1 MHRKGDNEEKPHYI
15 SYIDLGLD
23 RICPTLIEMVQ
34 RGEIESVS
42 VDMLLHIDINH
53 CWFVFNPVDDKRTA
67 DYHGLFELTPSLLLH
82 MYNRRVVVVDVSRR
96 KTLFVKGIDLSEVR
110 HNEIADLNVNGDR
123 WEGDV
128 VNGKPCG
135 WGVFY
140 DRDNHMTYEGFRI
153 DGTNVCYGRSF
164 FGDVGGVEYEGEWC
178 EGKRWWRGT
187 QYDRKGRVLFDGKWL
202 DDYSLIDNVGMI
214 VDDSWA
220 YNRIE
225 RLFVSENS
233 CNQLEGGMLDLSFLT
248 ELKELVV
255 GNRSFFFVEEVRLI
269 GLERIES
276 IRIGDE
282 CFMQPEGRFYLKNCP
297 SLKELYTFGQSF
309 NPYFVCEIEDMEA
322 LETIRIGNQE
332 KTTNNFVFASLVLKS
347 V

>member
-1 MHRKGDNEEKPHYI
+1 MHRKEDDGEKPHYI

-42 VDMLLHIDINH
+42 MDMLMHIDTNH
-53 CWFVFNPVDDKRTA
+53 CWFVFNPVIDKRTGA
-67 DYHGLFELTPSLLLH
+67 YHGLFELAPFLL
-82 MYNRRVVVVDVSRR
+82 MQVYNWRVVVVDVSQR
-96 KTLFVKGIDLSEVR
+96 KTLFVKGIDLSEVK

-123 WEGDV
+123 WEGDA

-153 DGTNVCYGRSF
+153 IRTNVCYGRSF

-178 EGKRWWRGT
+178 EGRRWWRGT
-187 QYDRKGRVLFDGKWL
+187 QYDRKGGVLFDGKWL
-202 DDYSLIDNVGMI
+202 DDISLIGNARIVGNNF
-214 VDDSWA
+214 VC
-220 YNRIE
+220 NRTE
-225 RLFVSENS
+225 RLFVRKNS
-233 CNQLEGGMLDLSFLT
+233 GNQLEGGILDLSCLT

-255 GNRSFFFVEEVRLI
+255 SNRSFFFVEEVRVI

-297 SLKELYTFGQSF
+297 SLKELRIFGQSF
-309 NPYFVCEIEDMEA
+309 NPYCVCEIEDMEA
-322 LETIRIGNQE
+322 LEIIQIGEQDE
-332 KTTNNFVFASLVLKS
+332 RTYNFQNASFVLKS

>member
-1 MHRKGDNEEKPHYI
+1 MHRKEDDGEKPHYI

-42 VDMLLHIDINH
+42 MDMLMHIDTNH
-53 CWFVFNPVDDKRTA
+53 CWFVFNPVIDKRTGA
-67 DYHGLFELTPSLLLH
+67 YHGLFELAPFLL
-82 MYNRRVVVVDVSRR
+82 MQVYNWRVVVVDVSQR
-96 KTLFVKGIDLSEVR
+96 KTLFVKGIDLSEVK

-123 WEGDV
+123 WEGDA

-178 EGKRWWRGT
+178 EGRRWWRGT
-187 QYDRKGRVLFDGKWL
+187 QYDRKGGVLFDGKWL
-202 DDYSLIDNVGMI
+202 DDISLIGNARIVGNNF
-214 VDDSWA
+214 VC
-220 YNRIE
+220 NRTE
-225 RLFVSENS
+225 RLFVRKNS
-233 CNQLEGGMLDLSFLT
+233 GNQLEGGILDLSCLT

-255 GNRSFFFVEEVRLI
+255 SNRSFFFVEEVRLI

-297 SLKELYTFGQSF
+297 SLKELRIFGQSF
-309 NPYFVCEIEDMEA
+309 NPYCVCEIEDMEA
-322 LETIRIGNQE
+322 LEIIQIGEQDE
-332 KTTNNFVFASLVLKS
+332 RTYNFQNASFVLKS

>member
-1 MHRKGDNEEKPHYI
+1 M
-15 SYIDLGLD
+15 
-23 RICPTLIEMVQ
+23 
-34 RGEIESVS
+34 
-42 VDMLLHIDINH
+42 
-53 CWFVFNPVDDKRTA
+53 
-67 DYHGLFELTPSLLLH
+67 
-82 MYNRRVVVVDVSRR
+82 
-96 KTLFVKGIDLSEVR
+96 
-110 HNEIADLNVNGDR
+110 
-123 WEGDV
+123 
-128 VNGKPCG
+128 
-135 WGVFY
+135 
-140 DRDNHMTYEGFRI
+140 
-153 DGTNVCYGRSF
+153 
-164 FGDVGGVEYEGEWC
+164 
-178 EGKRWWRGT
+178 
-187 QYDRKGRVLFDGKWL
+187 LFDGKWL
-202 DDYSLIDNVGMI
+202 DDYSLIDNAGMI

-233 CNQLEGGMLDLSFLT
+233 CNESEGGVLDLSFLT

-297 SLKELYTFGQSF
+297 SLKELYIFGQSF

>member
-1 MHRKGDNEEKPHYI
+1 MHRKGDHEEKPHYI

-53 CWFVFNPVDDKRTA
+53 CWFVFNPVIDKRTGA
-67 DYHGLFELTPSLLLH
+67 YHGLFELAPFLL
-82 MYNRRVVVVDVSRR
+82 MQVYNWRVVVVDVSQR
-96 KTLFVKGIDLSEVR
+96 KTLFVKGIDLSEVK

-123 WEGDV
+123 WEGDA

-153 DGTNVCYGRSF
+153 IRTNVCYGRSF

-178 EGKRWWRGT
+178 EGMRWWRGT
-187 QYDRKGRVLFDGKWL
+187 QYDRKGGVLFDGKWL
-202 DDYSLIDNVGMI
+202 DDISLIGNARIVGNNF
-214 VDDSWA
+214 VC
-220 YNRIE
+220 NRTE

-233 CNQLEGGMLDLSFLT
+233 GNQLEGGILDLSCLT

-255 GNRSFFFVEEVRLI
+255 SNRSFFFVEEVRVI
-269 GLERIES
+269 GLERIET

-282 CFMQPEGRFYLKNCP
+282 CFMQHGGRFYLKNCP
-297 SLKELYTFGQSF
+297 SLKELRIFGQSF
-309 NPYFVCEIEDMEA
+309 NPYCVCEIEDMEA
-322 LETIRIGNQE
+322 LEIIQIGEQDE
-332 KTTNNFVFASLVLKS
+332 RTYNFQNASFVLKS
-347 V
+347 D

>member
-1 MHRKGDNEEKPHYI
+1 MHRKEDDGEKPHYI

-34 RGEIESVS
+34 RGEIKSVS
-42 VDMLLHIDINH
+42 MDMLLHIDINH
-53 CWFVFNPVDDKRTA
+53 CWFVFNLVDDKRTA
-67 DYHGLFELTPSLLLH
+67 DYHGLFELAPSLLLH
-82 MYNRRVVVVDVSRR
+82 MYNRRVVLVDVSQR
-96 KTLFVKGIDLSEVR
+96 KTLFVKGIDLSEVK

-178 EGKRWWRGT
+178 EGRRWWRGT
-187 QYDRKGRVLFDGKWL
+187 QYDRKGGVLFDGKWL
-202 DDYSLIDNVGMI
+202 DDISLIGNARIVGNNF
-214 VDDSWA
+214 VC
-220 YNRIE
+220 NRIE

-233 CNQLEGGMLDLSFLT
+233 GNQLEGGILDLSCLT

-255 GNRSFFFVEEVRLI
+255 SNRSFFFVEEVRVI
-269 GLERIES
+269 GLERIET

-282 CFMQPEGRFYLKNCP
+282 CFMQHGGRFYLKSCP
-297 SLKELYTFGQSF
+297 SLKELRIFGQSF
-309 NPYFVCEIEDMEA
+309 NPYCVCEIEDMEA
-322 LETIRIGNQE
+322 LEIIQIGEQDE
-332 KTTNNFVFASLVLKS
+332 RTYNFQNASFVLKS

>member
-1 MHRKGDNEEKPHYI
+1 MHRKEDDGEKPHYI

-42 VDMLLHIDINH
+42 MDMLTHIDTNH
-53 CWFVFNPVDDKRTA
+53 CWFVFNPVIDKRTGA
-67 DYHGLFELTPSLLLH
+67 YHGLFELAPSLLLY
-82 MYNRRVVVVDVSRR
+82 MYNWRVVLVDVSQR
-96 KTLFVKGIDLSEVR
+96 KTLFVKGIDLSEVK

-140 DRDNHMTYEGFRI
+140 DRNNHMTYEGFRI

-178 EGKRWWRGT
+178 EGRRWWRGT
-187 QYDRKGRVLFDGKWL
+187 QYDRKGGVLFDGKWL
-202 DDYSLIDNVGMI
+202 DDISLIGNARIVGNNF
-214 VDDSWA
+214 VC
-220 YNRIE
+220 NRTE
-225 RLFVSENS
+225 RLFVRKNS
-233 CNQLEGGMLDLSFLT
+233 GNQLEGGILDLSFLT

-255 GNRSFFFVEEVRLI
+255 SNRSFFFVEEVRVI

-297 SLKELYTFGQSF
+297 SLKELRIFGQSF
-309 NPYFVCEIEDMEA
+309 NPYCVCEIEDMEA
-322 LETIRIGNQE
+322 LEIIQIGEQDE
-332 KTTNNFVFASLVLKS
+332 RTYNFQNASFVLKS

>member
-1 MHRKGDNEEKPHYI
+1 MHRKEDDGEKPHYI

-42 VDMLLHIDINH
+42 MDMLMHIDTNH
-53 CWFVFNPVDDKRTA
+53 CWFVFNPVIDKRTGA
-67 DYHGLFELTPSLLLH
+67 YHGLFELAPSLLLY
-82 MYNRRVVVVDVSRR
+82 MYNWRVVLVDVSQR
-96 KTLFVKGIDLSEVR
+96 KTLFVKGIDLSEVK

-128 VNGKPCG
+128 VYGKPCG

-164 FGDVGGVEYEGEWC
+164 FGDVGSVEYEGEWC

-187 QYDRKGRVLFDGKWL
+187 QYDRKGGVLFDGKWL
-202 DDYSLIDNVGMI
+202 DDISLIGNARIVGNNF
-214 VDDSWA
+214 VC
-220 YNRIE
+220 NRTE
-225 RLFVSENS
+225 RLFVRKNS
-233 CNQLEGGMLDLSFLT
+233 GNQLEGGILDLSCLT

-255 GNRSFFFVEEVRLI
+255 SNRSFFFVEEVRVI

-297 SLKELYTFGQSF
+297 SLKELRIFGQSF
-309 NPYFVCEIEDMEA
+309 NPYCVCEIEDMEA
-322 LETIRIGNQE
+322 LEIIQIGEQDE
-332 KTTNNFVFASLVLKS
+332 RTYNFQNASFVLKS

>member
-53 CWFVFNPVDDKRTA
+53 CWFVFNPVIDKRTGA
-67 DYHGLFELTPSLLLH
+67 YHGLFELAPFLL
-82 MYNRRVVVVDVSRR
+82 MQVYNWRVVVVDVSQR
-96 KTLFVKGIDLSEVR
+96 KTLFVKGIDLSEVK

-123 WEGDV
+123 WEGDA

-178 EGKRWWRGT
+178 EGRRWWRGT
-187 QYDRKGRVLFDGKWL
+187 QYDRKGGVLFDGKWL
-202 DDYSLIDNVGMI
+202 DDISLIGNARIVGNNF
-214 VDDSWA
+214 VC
-220 YNRIE
+220 NRTE
-225 RLFVSENS
+225 RLFVRKNS
-233 CNQLEGGMLDLSFLT
+233 GNQLEGGILDLSCLT

-255 GNRSFFFVEEVRLI
+255 SNRSFFFVEEVRLI

-297 SLKELYTFGQSF
+297 SLKELRIFGQSF
-309 NPYFVCEIEDMEA
+309 NPYCVCEIEDMEA
-322 LETIRIGNQE
+322 LEIIQIGEQDE
-332 KTTNNFVFASLVLKS
+332 RTYNFQNASFVLKS

>member
-1 MHRKGDNEEKPHYI
+1 MADVENQSFLRADDV
-15 SYIDLGLD
+15 DL
-23 RICPTLIEMVQ
+23 
-34 RGEIESVS
+34 
-42 VDMLLHIDINH
+42 N
-53 CWFVFNPVDDKRTA
+53 K
-67 DYHGLFELTPSLLLH
+67 
-82 MYNRRVVVVDVSRR
+82 
-96 KTLFVKGIDLSEVR
+96 VKHNAIVDLS
-110 HNEIADLNVNGDR
+110 NDGDR
-123 WEGDV
+123 WEGDA

-153 DGTNVCYGRSF
+153 IRTNVCYGRSF

-178 EGKRWWRGT
+178 EGMRWWRGT
-187 QYDRKGRVLFDGKWL
+187 QYDRKGNMLFDGKWL
-202 DDYSLIDNVGMI
+202 DDYSLIDNAGMI
-214 VDDSWA
+214 VDVSWA

-233 CNQLEGGMLDLSFLT
+233 CNESEGGVLDLSFLT

-269 GLERIES
+269 GLERIET

-282 CFMQPEGRFYLKNCP
+282 CFMQQDGRFFLKNCP
-297 SLKELYTFGQSF
+297 SLKELYIFGQSF

>member
-53 CWFVFNPVDDKRTA
+53 CWFVFNPVIDKRTGA
-67 DYHGLFELTPSLLLH
+67 YHGLFELAPFLL
-82 MYNRRVVVVDVSRR
+82 MQVYNWRVVVVDVSQR
-96 KTLFVKGIDLSEVR
+96 KTLFVKGIDLSEVK

-123 WEGDV
+123 WEGDA

-153 DGTNVCYGRSF
+153 IRTNVCYGRSF

-178 EGKRWWRGT
+178 EGMRWWRGT
-187 QYDRKGRVLFDGKWL
+187 QYDRKGNMLFDGKWL
-202 DDYSLIDNVGMI
+202 DDISLIGNARIVGNNF
-214 VDDSWA
+214 VC
-220 YNRIE
+220 NRTE
-225 RLFVSENS
+225 RLFVRKNS
-233 CNQLEGGMLDLSFLT
+233 GNQLEGGILDLSCLT

-255 GNRSFFFVEEVRLI
+255 SNRSFFFVEEVRVI

-297 SLKELYTFGQSF
+297 SLKELYIFGQSF

>member
-1 MHRKGDNEEKPHYI
+1 MHRKEDDGEKPHYI

-42 VDMLLHIDINH
+42 MDMLMHIDTNH
-53 CWFVFNPVDDKRTA
+53 CWFVFNPVIDKRTGA
-67 DYHGLFELTPSLLLH
+67 YHGLFELAPSLLLY
-82 MYNRRVVVVDVSRR
+82 MYNWRVVLVDVSQR
-96 KTLFVKGIDLSEVR
+96 KTLFVKGIDLSEVK

-178 EGKRWWRGT
+178 EGRRWWRGT
-187 QYDRKGRVLFDGKWL
+187 QYDRKGGVLFDGKWL
-202 DDYSLIDNVGMI
+202 DDISLIGNARIVGNNF
-214 VDDSWA
+214 VC
-220 YNRIE
+220 NRTE
-225 RLFVSENS
+225 RLFVRKNS
-233 CNQLEGGMLDLSFLT
+233 GNQLEGGILDLSFLT

-255 GNRSFFFVEEVRLI
+255 SNRSFFFVEEVRVI

-297 SLKELYTFGQSF
+297 SLKELRIFGQSF
-309 NPYFVCEIEDMEA
+309 NPYCVCEIEDMEA
-322 LETIRIGNQE
+322 LEIIQIGEQDE
-332 KTTNNFVFASLVLKS
+332 RTYNFQNASFVLKS

>member
-1 MHRKGDNEEKPHYI
+1 MYRKGDHEEKPHYI

-23 RICPTLIEMVQ
+23 RTCPTLIEMVQ

-42 VDMLLHIDINH
+42 MDMLMHIDTNH
-53 CWFVFNPVDDKRTA
+53 CWFVFNPIIDKRTGA
-67 DYHGLFELTPSLLLH
+67 YHGLFELAPFLL
-82 MYNRRVVVVDVSRR
+82 MQVYNWRVVVVDVSQR

-123 WEGDV
+123 WEGDA

-135 WGVFY
+135 WGIFY

-153 DGTNVCYGRSF
+153 IRTNVCYGRSF

-178 EGKRWWRGT
+178 EGMRWWRGT

-202 DDYSLIDNVGMI
+202 DDYNLIDNAGMI

-225 RLFVSENS
+225 RLIVSENS
-233 CNQLEGGMLDLSFLT
+233 CNESEGGVLDLSFLT

-297 SLKELYTFGQSF
+297 SLKELHILGQSF
-309 NPYFVCEIEDMEA
+309 TPYFVCEIEDMEA

>member
-1 MHRKGDNEEKPHYI
+1 MHRKEDDGEKPHYI

-42 VDMLLHIDINH
+42 MDMLMHIDTNH
-53 CWFVFNPVDDKRTA
+53 CWFVFNPVIDKRTGA
-67 DYHGLFELTPSLLLH
+67 YHGLFELAPSLLLY
-82 MYNRRVVVVDVSRR
+82 MYNWRVVLVDVSQR
-96 KTLFVKGIDLSEVR
+96 KTLFVKGIDLSEVK

-178 EGKRWWRGT
+178 EGRRWWRGT
-187 QYDRKGRVLFDGKWL
+187 QYDRKGGVLFDGKWL
-202 DDYSLIDNVGMI
+202 DDISLIGNARIVGNNF
-214 VDDSWA
+214 VC
-220 YNRIE
+220 NRTE
-225 RLFVSENS
+225 RLFVRKNS
-233 CNQLEGGMLDLSFLT
+233 GNQLEGGILDLSCLT

-255 GNRSFFFVEEVRLI
+255 SNRSFFFVEEVRVI

-297 SLKELYTFGQSF
+297 SLKELRIFGQSF
-309 NPYFVCEIEDMEA
+309 NPYCVCEIEDMEA
-322 LETIRIGNQE
+322 LEIIQIGEQDE
-332 KTTNNFVFASLVLKS
+332 RTYNFQNASFVLKS